1 MTACAPDPV
10 IVTARAATPDF
21 DFVSRFFA
29 PSHGIDEDPVT
40 GDDPRLKTHLGIR
53 DRGRIAWATTSM
65 SAPAARPVPTP
76 GSGTGLTQIGELV
89 ARSWIASGGN
99 VGTKPWS

>member
-1 MTACAPDPV
+1 MTACAPDSV

-40 GDDPRLKTHLGIR
+40 GAAHCMLGPYWRAKLGR
-53 DRGRIAWATTSM
+53 D
-65 SAPAARPVPTP
+65 
-76 GSGTGLTQIGELV
+76 ELV
-89 ARSWIASGGN
+89 GFQASKRGGI
-99 VGTKPWS
+99 VRVDVRGSRVELRGEAVTVSEGTILA